1 LCAII
6 AEARTTRATGSI
18 AAASMAGMPWI
29 KSTVPALPRNQMQEV
44 RLHKPKLLEIIRKNR
59 EEHHAIFLEA
69 QKKYR
74 EVAIKLLDRQLA
86 AAREGKPFVLRQ
98 FVELVQP
105 VDHTA
110 DYDRAIQML
119 ELSVDDVTTLTTAD
133 FANLVQDQWQWTRQW
148 AMSNSRYVDSPK
160 LRSLQEG

>member
-1 LCAII
+1 
-6 AEARTTRATGSI
+6 
-18 AAASMAGMPWI
+18 
-29 KSTVPALPRNQMQEV
+29 MQEV
-44 RLHKPKLLEIIRKNR
+44 RLQKAKLLEIIHKNR
-59 EEHHAIFLEA
+59 AEHHAIFLEA

-86 AAREGKPFVLRQ
+86 AAREGKPFLLRE
-98 FVELVQP
+98 FIALVQP

-119 ELSVDDVTTLTTAD
+119 ELSVDDVITLSTMD
-133 FANLVQDQWQWTRQW
+133 FSNLVQDQWQWTQQW
-148 AMSNSRYVDSPK
+148 ATSTSRYVDGPK

>member
-1 LCAII
+1 
-6 AEARTTRATGSI
+6 
-18 AAASMAGMPWI
+18 M
-29 KSTVPALPRNQMQEV
+29 KEV
-44 RLHKPKLLEIIRKNR
+44 RLQKAKLMEIIRKNR

-74 EVAIKLLDRQLA
+74 EVAIKLLDRQLS

-119 ELSVDDVTTLTTAD
+119 ELSVDEVITLSTAD
-133 FANLVQDQWQWTRQW
+133 FSNLVQDQWQWSRQW
-148 AMSNSRYVDSPK
+148 ATSASHYVDSPK
-160 LRSLQEG
+160 LRSLQAE

>member
-1 LCAII
+1 
-6 AEARTTRATGSI
+6 
-18 AAASMAGMPWI
+18 
-29 KSTVPALPRNQMQEV
+29 MQEV
-44 RLHKPKLLEIIRKNR
+44 RLQKAKLLQIIGKNR

-86 AAREGKPFVLRQ
+86 AAREGKPFMLRE
-98 FVELVQP
+98 FVALVQP

-119 ELSVDDVTTLTTAD
+119 VLSVDDVITLNRAD
-133 FANLVQDQWQWTRQW
+133 FANLVQDQWQWTQQW
-148 AMSNSRYVDSPK
+148 ATSTSRYVDSPK
-160 LRSLQEG
+160 LRSLQGE

>member
-1 LCAII
+1 
-6 AEARTTRATGSI
+6 
-18 AAASMAGMPWI
+18 
-29 KSTVPALPRNQMQEV
+29 MQEV
-44 RLHKPKLLEIIRKNR
+44 RLQKAKLLEIIRKNR

-69 QKKYR
+69 QIKYR

-98 FVELVQP
+98 FIELVQP

-119 ELSVDDVTTLTTAD
+119 ELSVDDVITLTALD
-133 FANLVQDQWQWTRQW
+133 FSNLVQDQWQWTQQW
-148 AMSNSRYVDSPK
+148 ATSTSRYVDSAK
-160 LRSLQEG
+160 LRALQGG